1 MGSGGARNRSGPAPD
16 PASKRS
22 DSRGL
27 DDIQRLLPASGC
39 SIKAPAWPMPKGTV
53 REKSLWKK
61 LWTYPQAIAWA
72 DESWRWL
79 TIANY
84 VRWQVKSEAPDATPS
99 VMTQVNRL
107 ADSIG
112 LSPAGLRENGWKIID
127 DEPDTDDGGEDQ
139 GAAREQRKRRMKVVP
154 DAG

>member
-1 MGSGGARNRSGPAPD
+1 MGSGGARNRSGPP
-16 PASKRS
+16 PNPTSKRS

-27 DDIQRLLPASGC
+27 GDVVRLLPASGC
-39 SIKAPAWPMPKGTV
+39 SKKAPAWPFPSGST
-53 REKSLWKK
+53 REKALWRKLWK
-61 LWTYPQAIAWA
+61 YPQAVAWL
-72 DESWRWL
+72 DEEWRWL

-84 VRWQVKSEAPDATPS
+84 VRWQVKSEAKDATPS

-112 LSPAGLRENGWKIID
+112 LSPAGLRENRWEIID
-127 DEPDTDDGGEDQ
+127 ETQTQQNPDIQQEDTVP
-139 GAAREQRKRRMKVVP
+139 ERRMRVVK

>member
-1 MGSGGARNRSGPAPD
+1 MGSGGARSRSGPAPN

-27 DDIQRLLPASGC
+27 DDVVRLLPSSG
-39 SIKAPAWPMPKGTV
+39 SSKRAPTWPFPTGSA
-53 REKSLWKK
+53 REKALWRK
-61 LWTYPQAIAWA
+61 LWTYPQAVAWA
-72 DESWRWL
+72 DESWRHL

-112 LSPAGLRENGWKIID
+112 LSPAGLRENRWEIID
-127 DEPDTDDGGEDQ
+127 DPPDAEEDQ
-139 GAAREQRKRRMKVVP
+139 KPTTRREAQRRRMKVVP

>member
-1 MGSGGARNRSGPAPD
+1 MGSGGARNRSGPP
-16 PASKRS
+16 PNPTSKRS

-27 DDIQRLLPASGC
+27 DDVARLLPASGFTK
-39 SIKAPAWPMPKGTV
+39 KAPAWPFPSGST
-53 REKSLWKK
+53 REKALWRKLWK
-61 LWTYPQAIAWA
+61 YPQAIAWA
-72 DESWRWL
+72 DEEWRWL

-84 VRWQVKSEAPDATPS
+84 VRWQVKSEAKDATPS

-112 LSPAGLRENGWKIID
+112 LSPAGLRENRWEIID
-127 DEPDTDDGGEDQ
+127 DSRGQEDLD
-139 GAAREQRKRRMKVVP
+139 AAPTTAPPQRRMRAVP

>member
-1 MGSGGARNRSGPAPD
+1 MGSGGARSRSGPAPN

-27 DDIQRLLPASGC
+27 ADVERLLPASGC
-39 SIKAPAWPMPKGTV
+39 SIKAPQWPFPKGSA
-53 REKSLWKK
+53 RERALWKK
-61 LWTYPQAIAWA
+61 LWTYPQAVAWA
-72 DESWRWL
+72 DSEWRWL

-84 VRWQVKSEAPDATPS
+84 VRWQVKSEDPDATPS

-112 LSPAGLRENGWKIID
+112 LSPAGLRENRWEIID
-127 DEPDTDDGGEDQ
+127 DLPAAEEDQ
-139 GAAREQRKRRMKVVP
+139 KPTTPRETQKRRMKVVP

>member
-1 MGSGGARNRSGPAPD
+1 MGSGGARNRSGPAPN
-16 PASKRS
+16 PTSKRS

-27 DDIQRLLPASGC
+27 DDVARVLPASGC
-39 SIKAPAWPMPKGTV
+39 SKKAPAWPFPKGST
-53 REKSLWKK
+53 REKALWRK
-61 LWTYPQAIAWA
+61 LWTYPQAVAWA
-72 DESWRWL
+72 DEPWRHL

-112 LSPAGLRENGWKIID
+112 LSPAGLRENRWEIID
-127 DEPDTDDGGEDQ
+127 DSQAQQTPDTPPDEPVP
-139 GAAREQRKRRMKVVP
+139 ERRMRVVK

>member
-1 MGSGGARNRSGPAPD
+1 
-16 PASKRS
+16 
-22 DSRGL
+22 
-27 DDIQRLLPASGC
+27 
-39 SIKAPAWPMPKGTV
+39 V
-53 REKSLWKK
+53 
-61 LWTYPQAIAWA
+61 AWA
-72 DESWRWL
+72 DEEWRWL

-112 LSPAGLRENGWKIID
+112 LSPAGLRENRWEILD
-127 DEPDTDDGGEDQ
+127 DTRAQEGPDTPPSSTPPE
-139 GAAREQRKRRMKVVP
+139 RRMRVVK

>member
-1 MGSGGARNRSGPAPD
+1 MGSGGARNRSGPAPN

-27 DDIQRLLPASGC
+27 EDVSRVLPASG
-39 SIKAPAWPMPKGTV
+39 SSKKAPAWPFPKGST
-53 REKSLWKK
+53 REKALWRR
-61 LWTYPQAIAWA
+61 LWTYPQAVAWA
-72 DESWRWL
+72 DEEWRWL

-112 LSPAGLRENGWKIID
+112 LSPAGLRENRWEILD
-127 DEPDTDDGGEDQ
+127 DTRAQEGPDTPPSSTPPE
-139 GAAREQRKRRMKVVP
+139 RRMRVVK